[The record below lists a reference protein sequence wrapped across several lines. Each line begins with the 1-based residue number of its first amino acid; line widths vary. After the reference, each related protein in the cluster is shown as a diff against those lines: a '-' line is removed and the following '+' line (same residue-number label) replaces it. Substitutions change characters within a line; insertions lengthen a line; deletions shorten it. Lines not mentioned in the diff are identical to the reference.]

1 MNINFDSLKM
11 ALTQLAVSQRE
22 IETTAVGVTSNLGMQ
37 FSDIVGLN
45 QAGQIHGRAIKQDPA
60 SAQVVL
66 NNYAEQVGW
75 AAKLLSSEIDALDS
89 QEDFNSYGLELAD
102 AGGAVGSD
110 SLNLPQ
116 QPSNRNVPLSFVP
129 PVVMPGASLLQ
140 LANNFNATK
149 FNELGQAAV
158 DWNTM
163 GRNIRQVVDQL
174 NSAAEQI
181 ESENDSDF
189 TRSAASKIRELA
201 STGEQFAAN
210 AAVMNQ
216 RAFGLLS
223 KAPMGYI
230 EIPADLQALS
240 LVQDPAV
247 RKTMEAAMLVKW
259 QAKLQEMVTS
269 SLPNQQSLAEA
280 PAASGRGDNLN
291 LGLDNIEGS
300 GRRYSTDEVVWP
312 QAIQDAIAS
321 GVIGPGSF
329 GVANGELVALE
340 NIDQGLVEQVREA
353 VDHRNGALYG
363 GEKLQEFINGGMT
376 ELADAKTQAAALNMP
391 STTALNSGTNPLV
404 GYTGAAH
411 TSPGF
416 SGGGSAMA
424 GSGMGPL
431 GVFGSPGGLASM
443 GAQGSGMSSGG
454 LGAGLGGARG
464 SGLLVGGKGIGLS
477 GGDGSA
483 RMLSAGDS
491 PARAGSMT
499 DGSGTHSAGAAVHGG
514 GAQAQHGRGMGTMMA
529 PVGAAGR
536 GQEKKKSSAMIKAVT
551 SRVEANKNRRDLLGD
566 PPAALPGPIG
576 DWARQDA

>member
-1 MNINFDSLKM
+1 MGNMNINFDSIKM
-11 ALTQLAVSQRE
+11 TLTQLAVSQRE
-22 IETTAVGVTSNLGMQ
+22 IETTAVGVTSKLGMQ

-189 TRSAASKIRELA
+189 TQSAASKIRELA

-321 GVIGPGSF
+321 GVIG
-329 GVANGELVALE
+329 
-340 NIDQGLVEQVREA
+340 
-353 VDHRNGALYG
+353 
-363 GEKLQEFINGGMT
+363 
-376 ELADAKTQAAALNMP
+376 
-391 STTALNSGTNPLV
+391 
-404 GYTGAAH
+404 
-411 TSPGF
+411 
-416 SGGGSAMA
+416 
-424 GSGMGPL
+424 
-431 GVFGSPGGLASM
+431 
-443 GAQGSGMSSGG
+443 
-454 LGAGLGGARG
+454 
-464 SGLLVGGKGIGLS
+464 
-477 GGDGSA
+477 
-483 RMLSAGDS
+483 
-491 PARAGSMT
+491 
-499 DGSGTHSAGAAVHGG
+499 
-514 GAQAQHGRGMGTMMA
+514 
-529 PVGAAGR
+529 
-536 GQEKKKSSAMIKAVT
+536 
-551 SRVEANKNRRDLLGD
+551 
-566 PPAALPGPIG
+566 
-576 DWARQDA
+576 